1 MNATQLKSVVDKSN
15 DLFAKLKKK
24 YLGLNGYL
32 VFSSPRGQCE
42 LTNNMADILNYFPR
56 MIIDCKQKD
65 KGLQLLQKIN
75 DIEAENKKSG
85 SKSKST
91 EQLRQQLDEIVK
103 CLDVNEDTFVEIR
116 FKGIDYNMLAELQK
130 DELVSQEHTPQ
141 TKASI
146 RIVLGTI
153 KNLQRQTNTDGE
165 LLMFTEKASII
176 LDDKNVQY
184 AFSG

>member
-1 MNATQLKSVVDKSN
+1 MNLSGLQTAVEKSTS
-15 DLFAKLKKK
+15 LFKKLKDRYKS
-24 YLGLNGYL
+24 LFGYL

-42 LTNNMADILNYFPR
+42 LTNNIADILNYFPR

-75 DIEAENKKSG
+75 DIEVENKKSG

-103 CLDVNEDTFVEIR
+103 SLEVHEDTFVEIR
-116 FKGIDYNMLAELQK
+116 FKGIDYNMIVELQK

-146 RIVLGTI
+146 RFVLGTI
-153 KNLQRQTNTDGE
+153 KDLQ
-165 LLMFTEKASII
+165 
-176 LDDKNVQY
+176 
-184 AFSG
+184 

>member
-1 MNATQLKSVVDKSN
+1 MNLSGLQTAVEKSTS
-15 DLFAKLKKK
+15 LFKKLKDRYKS
-24 YLGLNGYL
+24 LFGYL

-42 LTNNMADILNYFPR
+42 LTNNIADILNYFPR

-75 DIEAENKKSG
+75 DIEVENKKSG

-103 CLDVNEDTFVEIR
+103 SLEVHEATFVEIR
-116 FKGIDYNMLAELQK
+116 FKGIDYNMLTELQK

-153 KNLQRQTNTDGE
+153 KDLQ
-165 LLMFTEKASII
+165 
-176 LDDKNVQY
+176 
-184 AFSG
+184 

>member
-1 MNATQLKSVVDKSN
+1 MNLSGLETAVEKSTS
-15 DLFAKLKKK
+15 LFKKLKDK
-24 YLGLNGYL
+24 YKSLFGYL

-42 LTNNMADILNYFPR
+42 LTNNMADILNIFPR
-56 MIIDCKQKD
+56 MIADCKQKD

-75 DIEAENKKSG
+75 DIEAENKKS

-103 CLDVNEDTFVEIR
+103 NLEVHEDTLIEIR
-116 FKGIDYNMLAELQK
+116 FKGIDYNMLTELQK

-146 RIVLGTI
+146 RFVLGTI
-153 KNLQRQTNTDGE
+153 KDLQ
-165 LLMFTEKASII
+165 
-176 LDDKNVQY
+176 
-184 AFSG
+184 